1 MLIHNH
7 YLLNDSSTFD
17 SINLSPLPHYLALLA
32 VYRGHRWLHGM
43 GRDGLQ
49 TVRLHPGQ
57 LREGEKACSRGQGL
71 PGLKTDSTAVLKHH
85 QII

>member
-1 MLIHNH
+1 MGCEF
-7 YLLNDSSTFD
+7 NDDISLTKEDFTKNFRPT
-17 SINLSPLPHYLALLA
+17 SICFA
-32 VYRGHRWLHGM
+32 VHRGHRGLHGM